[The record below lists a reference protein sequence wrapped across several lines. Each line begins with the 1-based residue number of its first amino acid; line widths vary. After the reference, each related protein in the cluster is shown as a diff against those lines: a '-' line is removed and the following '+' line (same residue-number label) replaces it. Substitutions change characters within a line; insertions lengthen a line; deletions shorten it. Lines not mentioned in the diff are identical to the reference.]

1 MFMIY
6 GPNTNLVV
14 HGGSIILFSEL
25 STKYI
30 LSAILSLLES
40 QKGSLEVM
48 SDAFEIYNA
57 RVDETNARRAWGYS
71 SVNSWYKNKTGRVT
85 QNYPFTIAEYWQ
97 RTNQFDADSYW
108 FQ

>member
-25 STKYI
+25 TTKYI
-30 LSAILSLLES
+30 LNAILSLLQS
-40 QKGSLEVM
+40 QKGSLEVT
-48 SDAFEIYNA
+48 SEACEHYNA

-71 SVNSWYKNKTGRVT
+71 KVNSWYKNKEGRVT

-97 RTNQFDADSYW
+97 RTDRFDDCNYL
-108 FQ
+108 FR